1 MYNKTVVGEDKID
14 FDNQCFKDFKL
25 VLSFE
30 GCVIQSTISD
40 PIQSLYL
47 PAAIEEGEV
56 GPFSFIFNSF
66 L

>member
-1 MYNKTVVGEDKID
+1 MKLILITK
-14 FDNQCFKDFKL
+14 CFKDFKL

-30 GCVIQSTISD
+30 GCVIQSTIYD
-40 PIQSLYL
+40 PTQSLYL